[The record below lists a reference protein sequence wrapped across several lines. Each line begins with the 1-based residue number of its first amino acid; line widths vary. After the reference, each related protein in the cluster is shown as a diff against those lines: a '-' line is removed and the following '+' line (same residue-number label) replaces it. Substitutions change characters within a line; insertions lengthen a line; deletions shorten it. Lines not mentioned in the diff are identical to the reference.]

1 MEERKEILEATKN
14 KLDDTP
20 EKMTQEVKEN
30 AFRSNVE
37 PKHRDLWQV
46 IYAENRVIPPTF
58 SSSFFQEIFLQKKA
72 EKTSL
77 MLENLG
83 PRYDIPLYN
92 QPCDTQVYHANI
104 KT

>member
-46 IYAENRVIPPTF
+46 IYAENRVIPLTSLFLF
-58 SSSFFQEIFLQKKA
+58 SRNLFA
-72 EKTSL
+72 EKSGKDEFDVGKFRSQIRYTSL
-77 MLENLG
+77 
-83 PRYDIPLYN
+83 
-92 QPCDTQVYHANI
+92 
-104 KT
+104 